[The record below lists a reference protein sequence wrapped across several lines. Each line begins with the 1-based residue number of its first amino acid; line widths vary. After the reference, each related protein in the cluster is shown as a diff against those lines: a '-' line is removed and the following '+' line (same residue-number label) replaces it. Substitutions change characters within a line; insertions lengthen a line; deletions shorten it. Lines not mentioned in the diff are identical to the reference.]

1 MVLKN
6 ERYSIQDVDLL
17 VVAEQFGTPLYV
29 YDADKILSQINSLKN
44 AFSKLPVKLK
54 YATKAL
60 SNINILKV
68 IKKGG
73 CGLDVVSI
81 QEARLGLLAGF
92 APQDIMF
99 TPNCTPFQ
107 EIEQAVSMGLYLNI
121 DNLPFLE
128 RFGQIYGNS
137 YPVCI
142 RINPH
147 ITAGGNDKI
156 KTGHAESKFG
166 ISIDQQDAIY
176 EIVTKYNI
184 NINGVHVHTGSDFSD
199 VDVFLKGAEVVFSVA
214 KHFSNL
220 EFIDFGSGFKV
231 AYKKGDKVT
240 NIEELGEKMTARFQA
255 FCKEYG
261 KDLAIWFEPG
271 KYLVSDSGLLLV
283 NVNVV
288 KQTPAATFLGVNSGL
303 NHLIRPMMYNAHHDI
318 VNISNTSN
326 SLTKKYSVVGYICET
341 DTFAWDME
349 MSESHEGDILAIKN
363 AGAYGYS
370 MSSNYNS
377 RFRPAE
383 VLIYNGKAQ
392 LIRKREVFEDI
403 LKNQVEL
410 DIV

>member
-1 MVLKN
+1 MNLTN
-6 ERYSIQDVDLL
+6 ERFTVQGVDLL
-17 VVAEQFGTPLYV
+17 EIAEQFGTPLYV
-29 YDADKILSQINSLKN
+29 YDADKITSQIQNLKS

-68 IKKGG
+68 IKNGG

-92 APQDIMF
+92 EPKDIMF

-137 YPVCI
+137 YPVCV

-166 ISIDQQDAIY
+166 ISIDQQQEIY
-176 EIVTKYNI
+176 DIVSKYNI

-199 VDVFLKGAEVVFSVA
+199 VDVFLNGAEVVFTVA
-214 KHFSNL
+214 KHFKNL

-231 AYKKGDKVT
+231 AYKKGDKTTNVT
-240 NIEELGEKMTARFQA
+240 ELGEKMTARFQS

-261 KDLAIWFEPG
+261 KELAIWFEPG

-288 KQTPAATFLGVNSGL
+288 KKTPATTFLGVNSGL

-318 VNISNTSN
+318 VNISNPKGS
-326 SLTKKYSVVGYICET
+326 SKKYSVVGYICET
-341 DTFAWDME
+341 DTFAWEME
-349 MSESHEGDILAIKN
+349 MTEAHEGDVLAIKN
-363 AGAYGYS
+363 AGAYGFS

-383 VLIYNGKAQ
+383 ILIYNKKAH
-392 LIRKREVFEDI
+392 LIRKREVFDDL
-403 LKNQVEL
+403 LKNQLEL
-410 DIV
+410 DI

>member
-1 MVLKN
+1 MILKN
-6 ERYSIQDVDLL
+6 ERFSLQGVDLL
-17 VVAEQFGTPLYV
+17 EVAEQYGTPVYV
-29 YDADKILSQINSLKN
+29 YDAERILGQINQLKS
-44 AFSKLPVKLK
+44 AFSQLPLKLK

-60 SNINILKV
+60 SNLNILKI
-68 IKKGG
+68 IKLGG

-81 QEARLGLLAGF
+81 QEARLGLMAGF
-92 APQDIMF
+92 APEDIMF
-99 TPNCTPFQ
+99 TPNCTPFA
-107 EIEQAVSMGLYLNI
+107 EIEQAVDLGLYLNI

-128 RFGQIYGNS
+128 RFGQLYGSS

-147 ITAGGNDKI
+147 IVAGGNEKI

-166 ISIDQQDAIY
+166 ISIDQQQEIY
-176 EIVTKYNI
+176 EIVKKYNI
-184 NINGVHVHTGSDFSD
+184 AINGVHVHTGSDFSD

-214 KHFSNL
+214 KNFPNL

-231 AYKKGDKVT
+231 AYKEGDKTTDVQ
-240 NIEELGEKMTARFQA
+240 ELGAKMTARFQT

-261 KDLAIWFEPG
+261 RELAIWFEPG

-288 KQTPAATFLGVNSGL
+288 KKTPAATFLGVNSGL
-303 NHLIRPMMYNAHHDI
+303 NHLIRPMMYSAHHDI
-318 VNISNTSN
+318 VNLSNTSQ
-326 SLTKKYSVVGYICET
+326 SKKKYAVVGYICET

-349 MSESHEGDILAIKN
+349 LSEAHEGDVLAIKN
-363 AGAYGYS
+363 AGAYGFS

-383 VLIYNGKAQ
+383 VLIHEGKVH
-392 LIRKREVFEDI
+392 LIRKREVFEDL
-403 LKNQVEL
+403 LKNQVL
-410 DIV
+410 ADL

>member
-1 MVLKN
+1 MILKN
-6 ERYSIQDVDLL
+6 ERYSVQGVDLL
-17 VVAEQFGTPLYV
+17 EVAEQYGTPLYV
-29 YDADKILSQINSLKN
+29 YDADKILSQINNLKE
-44 AFSKLPVKLK
+44 AFSELPLKLK

-60 SNINILKV
+60 SNINILKI
-68 IKKGG
+68 IKSGG

-92 APQDIMF
+92 EPRDIMF
-99 TPNCTPFQ
+99 TPNCTPFA
-107 EIEQAVSMGLYLNI
+107 EIEQAVDLGLYLNI

-128 RFGQIYGNS
+128 RFGQIYGS
-137 YPVCI
+137 TYPVCI

-147 ITAGGNDKI
+147 ITAGGNEKI

-166 ISIDQQDAIY
+166 ISIDQQQEIY
-176 EIVTKYNI
+176 DVVNRYGI

-214 KHFSNL
+214 KHFKDL

-231 AYKKGDKVT
+231 AYKEGDKTT
-240 NIEELGEKMTARFQA
+240 NVQDLGEKMTTRFKS

-288 KQTPAATFLGVNSGL
+288 KKTPAATFLGVNSGL
-303 NHLIRPMMYNAHHDI
+303 NHLIRPMMYSAHHDI
-318 VNISNTSN
+318 VNISNTSSTN
-326 SLTKKYSVVGYICET
+326 VKKYAVVGYICET
-341 DTFAWDME
+341 DTFAWDMK
-349 MSESHEGDILAIKN
+349 MSDAHEGDILAIKN
-363 AGAYGYS
+363 AGAYGFS

-383 VLIYNGKAQ
+383 VLIHKGKVH

-403 LKNQVEL
+403 LKNQILLEL
-410 DIV
+410 